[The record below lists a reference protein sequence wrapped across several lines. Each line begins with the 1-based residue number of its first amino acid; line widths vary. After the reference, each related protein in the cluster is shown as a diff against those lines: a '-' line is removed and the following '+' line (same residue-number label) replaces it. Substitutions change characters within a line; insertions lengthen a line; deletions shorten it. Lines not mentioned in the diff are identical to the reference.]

1 MKNKLA
7 PLLCLAIVVGFSS
20 CASYQTSTKEFRN
33 SWDLGDEV
41 SALSNLE
48 KAGQSIQAGHDE
60 ELLWNLEMIT
70 TSRANKANELTD
82 LHIDRA
88 KSIADEN
95 FGGGLIDPSSKGI
108 GEYVG
113 HFHDRNMLEIY
124 RTIRALES
132 KNNTRAQSAQIGRA
146 SCRER

>member
-7 PLLCLAIVVGFSS
+7 PLLCLAITVGFSS

-48 KAGQSIQAGHDE
+48 QAGQSIQTGHDE

-88 KSIADEN
+88 KSIAD
-95 FGGGLIDPSSKGI
+95 KKT
-108 GEYVG
+108 
-113 HFHDRNMLEIY
+113 LEE
-124 RTIRALES
+124 A
-132 KNNTRAQSAQIGRA
+132 
-146 SCRER
+146 